1 MKRCSTLLILR
12 EMHIKT
18 TMRYHLI
25 PVRMAVIKNNICWW
39 GCGERE
45 PLYTECKLMQPM
57 ENSMDAA
64 QKNRKQNYHISEKKM
79 NTLFWKDACPPVFL
93 VVLFTVAK
101 IWKQPKCPSTDEW
114 IKKMWYVHTHTHT
127 HTHSHTLDYYSP
139 IKRNEILPFIAT
151 WVDLRILCLM
161 RYQIPYDISYVW
173 NLKNKWICM

>member
-93 VVLFTVAK
+93 EVLFTVAK

-127 HTHSHTLDYYSP
+127 HTHTRLLLTHKKEWNSAIYSNMGGP
-139 IKRNEILPFIAT
+139 ENIMLNEISNTI
-151 WVDLRILCLM
+151 WHQLCVE
-161 RYQIPYDISYVW
+161 S
-173 NLKNKWICM
+173 KK